1 MNKRTFS
8 RLALKKQLEEQRQQ
22 AELLKS
28 AEQTMPKLPPI
39 FEQLEVRGYAES
51 MQRFELVA
59 VKTDSFAKPFII
71 TDFLQSEA
79 GVKWQSDKASQG
91 YITKWASTYKK
102 HATFQRTHK
111 LAQPIDDTAICALT
125 DVTFT
130 NSFRAIKD
138 KVDFRQEL
146 DFHTQ
151 PLPHSPTNRSPMDW
165 KALLQNLC
173 HNAWEWLICFSDK

>member
-8 RLALKKQLEEQRQQ
+8 REALKKQLEDQRRQ

-28 AEQTMPKLPPI
+28 AEQTMPTLPPI
-39 FEQLEVRGYAES
+39 FDQLEVRGYAES
-51 MQRFELVA
+51 IARVDFVS
-59 VKTDSFAKPFII
+59 VKEDSFAKPLII
-71 TDFLQSEA
+71 TDFGKSEA
-79 GVKWQSDKASQG
+79 CLKWQSDKASQG
-91 YITKWASTYKK
+91 YLTKWASTYKK
-102 HATFQRTHK
+102 HKVFQSTHK
-111 LAQPIDDTAICALT
+111 FAQPIEDAAICGLT
-125 DVTFT
+125 DVAISH
-130 NSFRAIKD
+130 SFKAIQD